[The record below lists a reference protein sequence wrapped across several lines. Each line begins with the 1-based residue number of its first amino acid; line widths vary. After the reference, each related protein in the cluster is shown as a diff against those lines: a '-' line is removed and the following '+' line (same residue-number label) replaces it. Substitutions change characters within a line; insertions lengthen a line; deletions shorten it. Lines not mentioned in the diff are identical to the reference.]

1 MRISEFELSEPVPEM
16 KDTIAVSMLRPWID
30 VGRVGTLSL
39 RALQRY
45 LGAKE
50 IGRLHR
56 PGKFFD
62 FTRYRPRMRL
72 VNGNRIFT
80 KPNTIVHYAHDE
92 YTDRDY
98 LFLHVREPHNFG
110 EDYTESIV
118 ELLKFCNVTEY
129 CRIGG
134 MYDSVPHTRPILV
147 TGSMKDDQEQK
158 AAGKLNPRRSTYQ
171 GPTSIVNQVNEDLT
185 GLGIANTTLM
195 AHLPQYVQLDEDH
208 LGAAR
213 LLEVLSSVY
222 GFPSELADMAQ
233 GEQQYKEIDK
243 AIDYGGEVGTLIKQL
258 ETYYDRVLSRSEDK
272 SEPTSSDSS
281 PSSSSNPNDGED
293 INLSPDV
300 EDFLNQM
307 GERFENNAGGGGAPP
322 EDVADESD
330 DSDEPEGEQK

>member
-222 GFPSELADMAQ
+222 GVPSELADMAQ

-281 PSSSSNPNDGED
+281 SSSSSNPNDGED

-330 DSDEPEGEQK
+330 DPDEPEGEEK

>member
-171 GPTSIVNQVNEDLT
+171 GPTSLVNQVNEDLT

-213 LLEVLSSVY
+213 LLEVLRSVY

-281 PSSSSNPNDGED
+281 SSSSSNPNDGED

-330 DSDEPEGEQK
+330 DSDEPEGEEK

>member
-1 MRISEFELSEPVPEM
+1 MRISEFELTEPVPEM

-45 LGAKE
+45 MGAKE
-50 IGRLHR
+50 IGRLSR

-72 VNGNRIFT
+72 VNGKRTFT
-80 KPNTIVHYAHDE
+80 KPNTIAHYAHDE

-98 LFLHVREPHNFG
+98 LFIHVREPHNFG
-110 EDYTESIV
+110 EDYTEAIV

-171 GPTSIVNQVNEDLT
+171 GPTSIINQVNEDLS
-185 GLGIANTTLM
+185 GLGVANTTLM

-213 LLEVLSSVY
+213 LLEVLCSVY

-233 GEQQYKEIDK
+233 GEQQYEEIDK

-258 ETYYDRVLSRSEDK
+258 ETYYDRVLSRPEDK
-272 SEPTSSDSS
+272 PDSALPGSSSASS
-281 PSSSSNPNDGED
+281 PKSTEGED
-293 INLSPDV
+293 INFSPDV
-300 EDFLNQM
+300 ENFLNQM

-330 DSDEPEGEQK
+330 GSDESEKEEN

>member
-258 ETYYDRVLSRSEDK
+258 ETYYARVLSRSEDK

-281 PSSSSNPNDGED
+281 SSSSSNPNDGED

-330 DSDEPEGEQK
+330 DSDEPEGEDK

>member
-1 MRISEFELSEPVPEM
+1 
-16 KDTIAVSMLRPWID
+16 
-30 VGRVGTLSL
+30 
-39 RALQRY
+39 
-45 LGAKE
+45 
-50 IGRLHR
+50 
-56 PGKFFD
+56 
-62 FTRYRPRMRL
+62 MRL

-281 PSSSSNPNDGED
+281 SSSSSNPNDGED

-330 DSDEPEGEQK
+330 DSDEPEGEEK

>member
-330 DSDEPEGEQK
+330 DPDEPEGEEK

>member
-213 LLEVLSSVY
+213 LLEVLSSVC

-281 PSSSSNPNDGED
+281 SSSSSNPNDGED

-330 DSDEPEGEQK
+330 DSDEPEGEEK

>member
-1 MRISEFELSEPVPEM
+1 PVPEM

-330 DSDEPEGEQK
+330 DSDEPEGEEK